1 MLHFFYY
8 PLQRIILSCLTVF
21 EKCFF
26 TSFQRDKLFFTRI
39 TSYNYRKL
47 SFSTCSLVSFLAFNT
62 SWLFFHAGTSPPPT
76 PGRDRRK
83 SCASR
88 RTSGSEATRE
98 YESYDISDEKTHYES
113 PHGSIFLLLSFYSYL
128 RSIIRKLIRK
138 QVCRKGKYLVTLT
151 PKRPCHRN
159 NLRFSRE
166 TSIVFYILYH
176 KEITVAEQR
185 YANTKKTMFL
195 LCKI

>member
-1 MLHFFYY
+1 MIINYSSHGSLRTIIANFRSRRVRSFPFSHLILHGY
-8 PLQRIILSCLTVF
+8 
-21 EKCFF
+21 FF
-26 TSFQRDKLFFTRI
+26 TQLP
-39 TSYNYRKL
+39 L
-47 SFSTCSLVSFLAFNT
+47 L
-62 SWLFFHAGTSPPPT
+62 PPPSS

-138 QVCRKGKYLVTLT
+138 QVCRKGKYLVTPT

-166 TSIVFYILYH
+166 TSIVLHI
-176 KEITVAEQR
+176 KR
-185 YANTKKTMFL
+185 
-195 LCKI
+195 